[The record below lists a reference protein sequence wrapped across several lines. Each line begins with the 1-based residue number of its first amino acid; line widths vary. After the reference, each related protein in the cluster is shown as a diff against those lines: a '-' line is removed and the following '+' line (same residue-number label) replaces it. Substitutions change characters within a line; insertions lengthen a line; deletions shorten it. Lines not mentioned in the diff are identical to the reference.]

1 MLTFANQPVGQLI
14 DTDSSNAYLLSPAMT
29 HPLFSRHEVTLQKAL
44 AAIETR
50 GYWSPF
56 SEMPSP
62 KVYGETASAD
72 GEAAFK
78 AHLNRAFRLDQPATG
93 DTIGSEA
100 SPFGFALG
108 IRYPRS
114 EPDQLI
120 TAAASAQKRWREA
133 GPTAWVG
140 VSLEIL
146 ARLNRASFEIAHS
159 VMHTTG
165 QAFMMAFQAGGP
177 HAQDRALEAVAYA
190 WDQLRRIPATAY
202 WEKPQGKNP
211 PLAMHKRYTIVPRG
225 TGLVLGCCTF
235 PTWNGYPGLFA
246 DLATG
251 NTVIVKPH
259 PGAILPLAITVRIA
273 RDVLREA
280 GFDPNVVTLLATS
293 PDDGALVQTLAQRP
307 EIRLIDFTGSTQNG
321 TWLERHAVQAH
332 VFTEKAGVNQVVID
346 SADDIKAAA
355 RNIAFSL
362 ALYSG
367 QMCTAP
373 QNIYIPRDGVRTAE
387 GTLSFDDTAA
397 AITSAVEKLVADPAR
412 AVEILGAIQ
421 NDGVMRRIDE
431 ARTLGR
437 VLVDS
442 GTLEHPQFPEARVR
456 TPLLLQ
462 LDAAK
467 DATTFT
473 HEWFG
478 PIAFLIA
485 TDSTAQSL
493 ELAGSIAR
501 DHGALTLSVYSTD
514 DAVIDAAHEASIQG
528 GVALSINL
536 TGGVFVNQSAAF
548 SDFHGTG
555 ANPAANSALT
565 DAAFVANRFR
575 VVQSRGHVEPKT
587 PTAEVGQTA

>member
-1 MLTFANQPVGQLI
+1 
-14 DTDSSNAYLLSPAMT
+14 MT
-29 HPLFSRHEVTLQKAL
+29 HPLFSKHEDTLQKAL

-56 SEMPSP
+56 AEMPSP
-62 KVYGETASAD
+62 KVYGETANAD

-78 AHLNRAFRLDQPATG
+78 ALLNQTFELDQPTTG
-93 DTIGSEA
+93 ETVGAEV
-100 SPFGFALG
+100 SPFGFPLG
-108 IRYPRS
+108 IRYPKAD
-114 EPDQLI
+114 PDTLL
-120 TAAASAQKRWREA
+120 AAAATAQASWRAA
-133 GPTAWVG
+133 GPQAWAG

-146 ARLNRASFEIAHS
+146 ARVNRASFEIGYS

-177 HAQDRALEAVAYA
+177 HAQDRALEAVVYA
-190 WDQLRRIPATAY
+190 WDQLRRIPADAH

-211 PLAMHKRYTIVPRG
+211 PLAMHKRYTVVPRG

-251 NTVIVKPH
+251 NAVIVKPH

-280 GFDPNVVTLLATS
+280 GFDPNVVTLLATN
-293 PDDGALVQTLAQRP
+293 PNDGALVQDLALRP
-307 EIRLIDFTGSTQNG
+307 EIKLIDFTGSTQNG
-321 TWLERHAVQAH
+321 IWLERHAHQAQ
-332 VFTEKAGVNQVVID
+332 VYTEKAGVNQIVID
-346 SADDIKAAA
+346 SAADIKAVA

-373 QNIYIPRDGVRTAE
+373 QNIYIPRDGIRTAD
-387 GTLSFDDTAA
+387 GTLSFD
-397 AITSAVEKLVADPAR
+397 AVAQALADAVQKLVADPAR
-412 AVEILGAIQ
+412 AVELLGAIQ
-421 NDGVMRRIDE
+421 NDGVVQRIEE
-431 ARTLGR
+431 ARTLGH
-437 VLVDS
+437 VLVES
-442 GTLEHPQFPEARVR
+442 QSLEHPAFAGARVR
-456 TPLLLQ
+456 TPLVLQ
-462 LDAAK
+462 LDAAIDSAK
-467 DATTFT
+467 FT
-473 HEWFG
+473 KEWFG
-478 PIAFLIA
+478 PVSFVIA

-493 ELAGSIAR
+493 ELAGKLAAE
-501 DHGALTLSVYSTD
+501 HGALTLSVYSID
-514 DAVIDAAHEASIQG
+514 EAVIEAAHEASIRG

-555 ANPAANSALT
+555 ANPAANAALA

-575 VVQSRGHVEPKT
+575 VVQSRVHVEPK
-587 PTAEVGQTA
+587 AAAVAVG

>member
-1 MLTFANQPVGQLI
+1 MLPFTNQPVGQLFDETLPNPFSI
-14 DTDSSNAYLLSPAMT
+14 PSAMT
-29 HPLFSRHEVTLQKAL
+29 HPLFSKHEDSLQKAL

-56 SEMPSP
+56 AEMPSP
-62 KVYGETASAD
+62 KVYGETANAD
-72 GEAAFK
+72 GEAAFR
-78 AHLNRAFRLDQPATG
+78 AHLNRTFDIDQPTNG
-93 DTIGSEA
+93 NTVGSES
-100 SPFGFALG
+100 SPFGLPLA
-108 IRYPRS
+108 IRYPQS
-114 EPDQLI
+114 TPAALI
-120 TAAASAQKRWREA
+120 EAAASAQRAWRDA

-146 ARLNRASFEIAHS
+146 ERINRASFEIGYA

-190 WDQLRRIPATAY
+190 WDQLRRVPADAH

-211 PLAMHKRYTIVPRG
+211 PLAMRKRFTVVPRG

-259 PGAILPLAITVRIA
+259 PGAILPLAVTVRIA
-273 RDVLREA
+273 RGVLREA
-280 GFDPNVVTLLATS
+280 GFDPNVITLLATE
-293 PDDGALVQTLAQRP
+293 PNDGELVQQLALRA
-307 EIRLIDFTGSTQNG
+307 EIKLIDFTGSTQNG
-321 TWLERHAVQAH
+321 TWLEHHAHQAQ
-332 VFTEKAGVNQVVID
+332 VFTEKAGVNQIVID
-346 SADDIKAAA
+346 SVDDIKAAA

-373 QNIYIPRDGVRTAE
+373 QNIYVPRTGIRTTE
-387 GTLSFDDTAA
+387 GTLTFDAVAQALAA
-397 AITSAVEKLVADPAR
+397 AVEKLLADPSK
-412 AVEILGAIQ
+412 AVELLGAVQ
-421 NDGVMRRIDE
+421 NDGVMQRIDE
-431 ARTLGR
+431 ARKLGR
-437 VLVDS
+437 ILVDS
-442 GTLEHPQFPEARVR
+442 KALEHPAFANARVR
-456 TPLLLQ
+456 TPLVLQ
-462 LDAAK
+462 LDAAT
-467 DATTFT
+467 DHAQFT
-473 HEWFG
+473 KEWFG
-478 PIAFLIA
+478 PISFVIA
-485 TDSTAQSL
+485 TDSTEQSL
-493 ELAGSIAR
+493 ELAAR
-501 DHGALTLSVYSTD
+501 TAVEHGALTLSVYSTD
-514 DAVIDAAHEASIQG
+514 DLVLEAAHETSLRG

-555 ANPAANSALT
+555 ANPAANAALT

-575 VVQSRGHVEPKT
+575 VVQSRIHVEPK
-587 PTAEVGQTA
+587 AVAA

>member
-1 MLTFANQPVGQLI
+1 
-14 DTDSSNAYLLSPAMT
+14 MT
-29 HPLFSRHEVTLQKAL
+29 NPLFARHEAVLQKAV

-78 AHLNRAFRLDQPATG
+78 AHLNRTFELDQPTTG
-93 DTIGSEA
+93 ETVGSEA
-100 SPFGFALG
+100 SPFGIALG
-108 IRYPRS
+108 VRYPRS
-114 EPDQLI
+114 TPDQLI
-120 TAAASAQKRWREA
+120 AAAQEAQRGWHAA
-133 GPTAWVG
+133 GPQAWVG

-146 ARLNRASFEIAHS
+146 ARLNRASFEIAYS

-177 HAQDRALEAVAYA
+177 HAQDRALEAVTYA
-190 WDQLRRIPATAY
+190 WDQLRRIPADAH

-211 PLAMHKRYTIVPRG
+211 PLAMHKRFTVVPRG

-280 GFDPNVVTLLATS
+280 GFDPNVVTLLATD
-293 PDDGALVQTLAQRP
+293 PNDGALVQALAQRP
-307 EIRLIDFTGSTQNG
+307 EIKLIDFTGSTQNG
-321 TWLERHAVQAH
+321 NWLEQHARQAQ
-332 VFTEKAGVNQVVID
+332 VYTEKAGVNQIVID
-346 SADDIKAAA
+346 SVDDLKAVA

-362 ALYSG
+362 SLYSG

-373 QNIYIPRDGVRTAE
+373 QNIYVPRDGIRTAE
-387 GTLSFDDTAA
+387 GHVNFETVAQTIAG
-397 AITSAVEKLVADPAR
+397 AVQKFVSDPAR
-412 AVEILGAIQ
+412 AVEVLGAIQ
-421 NDGVMRRIDE
+421 NTSVTARIDE
-431 ARTLGR
+431 ARKLGTVLADSQTLA
-437 VLVDS
+437 
-442 GTLEHPQFPEARVR
+442 HPQFADAQVR
-456 TPLLLQ
+456 TPLVLS
-462 LDAAK
+462 LDAAR
-467 DATTFT
+467 DAKLFT
-473 HEWFG
+473 SEWFG
-478 PIAFLIA
+478 PISFVIA

-493 ELAGSIAR
+493 DLAGSIAR

-514 DAVIDAAHEASIQG
+514 DAVVEAAHEAAITG

-555 ANPAANSALT
+555 ANPAANAALA

-575 VVQSRGHVEPKT
+575 VVQSRVHVEPKAASV
-587 PTAEVGQTA
+587 TAG

>member
-1 MLTFANQPVGQLI
+1 
-14 DTDSSNAYLLSPAMT
+14 MT
-29 HPLFSRHEVTLQKAL
+29 HPLFTKHEDTLQKAL
-44 AAIETR
+44 AAAETR

-56 SEMPSP
+56 VEMPSP
-62 KVYGETASAD
+62 KVYGETANAD

-78 AHLNRAFRLDQPATG
+78 AHLDAAFELDQPSTG
-93 DTIGSEA
+93 ETVGAEV
-100 SPFGFALG
+100 SPFGFPLA

-114 EPDQLI
+114 DPDALI
-120 TAAASAQKRWREA
+120 AAAAIAQQGWRAA
-133 GPTAWVG
+133 GREAWVG

-146 ARLNRASFEIAHS
+146 ARLNRASFEIGYS

-177 HAQDRALEAVAYA
+177 HAQDRALEAVVYA
-190 WDQLRRIPATAY
+190 WDQLRRIPADAH

-251 NTVIVKPH
+251 NAVIVKPH

-280 GFDPNVVTLLATS
+280 GFDPNVVTLLATE
-293 PDDGALVQTLAQRP
+293 PNDGAIVQSLAVRP
-307 EIRLIDFTGSTQNG
+307 EIKLIDFTGSTQNG
-321 TWLERHAVQAH
+321 TWLERNAHQAQ
-332 VFTEKAGVNQVVID
+332 VYTEKAGVNQIVID
-346 SADDIKAAA
+346 SVDDMKAAA

-373 QNIYIPRDGVRTAE
+373 QNIYVPRGGIRTAE
-387 GTLSFDDTAA
+387 GALTFDEVAQ
-397 AITSAVEKLVADPAR
+397 AIAGAVQKLVADPAR
-412 AVEILGAIQ
+412 AVELLGAIQ
-421 NDGVMRRIDE
+421 NEGVTQRIDE
-431 ARTLGR
+431 ATKLGR
-437 VLVDS
+437 VLVES
-442 GTLEHPQFPEARVR
+442 QALEHPAFPVARVR
-456 TPLLLQ
+456 TPLLVQ
-462 LDAAK
+462 FDAAT
-467 DATTFT
+467 DRAQFT
-473 HEWFG
+473 REWFG
-478 PIAFLIA
+478 PISFVIA

-493 ELAGSIAR
+493 ELAGAIAA

-514 DAVIDAAHEASIQG
+514 EAVLDDAHEASLRG

-555 ANPAANSALT
+555 ANPAANAALT

-575 VVQSRGHVEPKT
+575 VVQSRVHVEPKAA
-587 PTAEVGQTA
+587 PAVAG

>member
-1 MLTFANQPVGQLI
+1 
-14 DTDSSNAYLLSPAMT
+14 MT
-29 HPLFSRHEVTLQKAL
+29 HPLFSKHEDTLQKAL

-56 SEMPSP
+56 VEMPSP
-62 KVYGETASAD
+62 KVYGETANAD

-78 AHLNRAFRLDQPATG
+78 AHLNQTFELDQPATG
-93 DTIGSEA
+93 ETVGAEV
-100 SPFGFALG
+100 SPFGFPLG
-108 IRYPRS
+108 VRYPKAD
-114 EPDQLI
+114 PDTLL
-120 TAAASAQKRWREA
+120 AAAAAAQTSWRAA
-133 GPTAWVG
+133 GPQAWIG

-146 ARLNRASFEIAHS
+146 ARVNRASFEIGYS

-177 HAQDRALEAVAYA
+177 HAQDRALEAVVYA
-190 WDQLRRIPATAY
+190 WDQLRRIPADAH

-211 PLAMHKRYTIVPRG
+211 PLAMHKRYTVVPRG

-251 NTVIVKPH
+251 NAVIVKPH

-280 GFDPNVVTLLATS
+280 GFDPNVVTLLATN
-293 PDDGALVQTLAQRP
+293 PNDGALVQDLALRP
-307 EIRLIDFTGSTQNG
+307 EIKLIDFTGSTQNG
-321 TWLERHAVQAH
+321 TWLEHHAHQAQ
-332 VFTEKAGVNQVVID
+332 VYTEKAGVNQIVID
-346 SADDIKAAA
+346 SAADIKAVA

-373 QNIYIPRDGVRTAE
+373 QNIYIPRDGIRTTD
-387 GTLSFDDTAA
+387 GMLSFD
-397 AITSAVEKLVADPAR
+397 AVAQTLADAVQKLVADPTR
-412 AVEILGAIQ
+412 AVELLGAIQ
-421 NDGVMRRIDE
+421 NEGVVQRIEE
-431 ARTLGR
+431 AGKLGR
-437 VLVDS
+437 VLVES
-442 GTLEHPQFPEARVR
+442 QSLEHPAFAGARVR
-456 TPLLLQ
+456 TPLVLQ
-462 LDAAK
+462 LDAATDSAK
-467 DATTFT
+467 FT
-473 HEWFG
+473 KEWFG
-478 PIAFLIA
+478 PISFVIA

-493 ELAGSIAR
+493 ELAGKLAAE
-501 DHGALTLSVYSTD
+501 HGALTFSVYSSD
-514 DAVIDAAHEASIQG
+514 EAVIEAAHEASIRG

-555 ANPAANSALT
+555 ANPAANAALA

-575 VVQSRGHVEPKT
+575 VVQSRVHVEPKAA
-587 PTAEVGQTA
+587 PVAVG

>member
-1 MLTFANQPVGQLI
+1 
-14 DTDSSNAYLLSPAMT
+14 MT
-29 HPLFSRHEVTLQKAL
+29 HTLFTKHEDTLQKAL
-44 AAIETR
+44 AAIEAR

-62 KVYGETASAD
+62 KVYGETANAD
-72 GEAAFK
+72 GESAFK
-78 AHLNRAFRLDQPATG
+78 ALLNNKFELDQPSTG
-93 DTIGSEA
+93 EITAAEQ
-100 SPFGFALG
+100 SPFGFPLG
-108 IRYPRS
+108 VRYPKS
-114 EPDQLI
+114 DPDALI
-120 TAAASAQKRWREA
+120 AAAAKAQPAWREA
-133 GPTAWVG
+133 GPKAWIG

-146 ARLNRASFEIAHS
+146 ARLNRLSFEIGYS

-177 HAQDRALEAVAYA
+177 HAQDRALEAVTYA
-190 WDQLRRIPATAY
+190 WDQLRRIPATAH

-211 PLAMHKRYTIVPRG
+211 PLAMQKRFNIAPRG

-259 PGAILPLAITVRIA
+259 PGAILPLAITVRVA

-280 GFDPNVVTLLATS
+280 GFDPNVVTLLATE
-293 PDDGALVQTLAQRP
+293 PNDGELVQNLAQRP
-307 EIRLIDFTGSTQNG
+307 EIKLIDFTGSTQNG
-321 TWLERHAVQAH
+321 TWLERNAHQAQ
-332 VFTEKAGVNQVVID
+332 VFTEKAGVNQIVID
-346 SADDIKAAA
+346 SVDDIKAVA

-373 QNIYIPRDGVRTAE
+373 QNIYVPRDGIRTAE
-387 GTLSFDDTAA
+387 GTISFQAVAD
-397 AITSAVEKLVADPAR
+397 AIASAVHKLGSDPAR
-412 AVEILGAIQ
+412 AVELLGAIQ
-421 NDGVMRRIDE
+421 NEAIEQRIDE
-431 ARTLGR
+431 ARELGH
-437 VLVDS
+437 VLADS
-442 GTLEHPQFPEARVR
+442 QSLEHPTFAGARVR
-456 TPLLLQ
+456 TPLVLQ
-462 LDAAK
+462 LDAETDEAK
-467 DATTFT
+467 FT
-473 HEWFG
+473 KEWFG
-478 PIAFLIA
+478 PISFVIA

-493 ELAGSIAR
+493 ELAGRIAAE
-501 DHGALTLSVYSTD
+501 HGALTLSVYSTD
-514 DAVIDAAHEASIQG
+514 DTVIEAATEASILG

-555 ANPAANSALT
+555 ANPAANAALA

-575 VVQSRGHVEPKT
+575 VVQSRVHVEPK
-587 PTAEVGQTA
+587 AVAA

>member
-1 MLTFANQPVGQLI
+1 
-14 DTDSSNAYLLSPAMT
+14 MT
-29 HPLFSRHEVTLQKAL
+29 HSLFTKHEAMLDKAL
-44 AAIETR
+44 SAIETR

-56 SEMPSP
+56 AEMPSP

-78 AHLNRAFRLDQPATG
+78 AHLGKTFELDQPSTG
-93 DTIGSEA
+93 ETVGAER
-100 SPFGFALG
+100 SPFGVALD
-108 IRYPRS
+108 IKYPKADS
-114 EPDQLI
+114 DALI
-120 TAAASAQKRWREA
+120 QASIQAQKQWRAA
-133 GPTAWVG
+133 GPQAWVG

-146 ARLNRASFEIAHS
+146 SRLNRASFEIGYS

-177 HAQDRALEAVAYA
+177 HAQDRALEAVVYA
-190 WDQLRRIPATAY
+190 WDQLRRIPAEAH

-211 PLAMHKRYTIVPRG
+211 PLAMQKRYSIVPRG
-225 TGLVLGCCTF
+225 AGLVLGCCTF

-280 GFDPNVVTLLATS
+280 GFDPNVVTLLATE
-293 PDDGALVQTLAQRP
+293 PNDGPFVQQLAVRS
-307 EIRLIDFTGSTQNG
+307 EIKLIDFTGSTQNG
-321 TWLERHAVQAH
+321 TWLERNAHQAQ
-332 VFTEKAGVNQVVID
+332 VFTEKAGVNQIVID
-346 SADDIKAAA
+346 SVDDMKAAA

-373 QNIYIPRDGVRTAE
+373 QNIYVPRDGIRTPD
-387 GTLSFDDTAA
+387 GQLTFDEVAKA
-397 AITSAVEKLVADPAR
+397 LAGAVEKLTSDAAR
-412 AVEILGAIQ
+412 AVELTGAIQ
-421 NDGVMRRIDE
+421 NEGIVARIAA
-431 ARTLGR
+431 ARALGDVLLDSQTL
-437 VLVDS
+437 
-442 GTLEHPQFPEARVR
+442 THPAFPEARVH
-456 TPLLLQ
+456 TPLLLK
-462 LDAAK
+462 LDAR
-467 DATTFT
+467 DHETTFT
-473 HEWFG
+473 REWFG
-478 PIAFLIA
+478 PIAFVIA
-485 TDSTAQSL
+485 TDSTTQSL
-493 ELAGSIAR
+493 DLAGSIAQE
-501 DHGALTLSVYSTD
+501 HGALTLSVYSTD
-514 DAVIDAAHEASIQG
+514 DAAIDAAHEAAIRG

-555 ANPAANSALT
+555 ANPAANAALA

-575 VVQSRGHVEPKT
+575 VVQSRVHVAPKAA
-587 PTAEVGQTA
+587 PAEAGQTA

>member
-1 MLTFANQPVGQLI
+1 
-14 DTDSSNAYLLSPAMT
+14 MT
-29 HPLFSRHEVTLQKAL
+29 HPLFSQHEDTLQKAL

-56 SEMPSP
+56 VEMPSP
-62 KVYGETASAD
+62 KVYGETANAD

-78 AHLNRAFRLDQPATG
+78 AHLNQIFELDQPTTG
-93 DTIGSEA
+93 ETVGAEI
-100 SPFGFALG
+100 SPFGLPLG
-108 IRYPRS
+108 IRYPKAD
-114 EPDQLI
+114 PDALL
-120 TAAASAQKRWREA
+120 AAAADAQRSWRAA
-133 GPTAWVG
+133 GPQAWIG

-146 ARLNRASFEIAHS
+146 ARVNRASFEIGYS

-177 HAQDRALEAVAYA
+177 HAQDRALEAVVYA
-190 WDQLRRIPATAY
+190 WDQLRRIPADAH

-211 PLAMHKRYTIVPRG
+211 PLAMHKRYTVVPRG

-280 GFDPNVVTLLATS
+280 GFDPNVITLLATN
-293 PDDGALVQTLAQRP
+293 PNDGALVQDLALRP
-307 EIRLIDFTGSTQNG
+307 EIKLIDFTGSTQNG
-321 TWLERHAVQAH
+321 NWLERHAHQAQ
-332 VFTEKAGVNQVVID
+332 VYTEKAGVNQIVID
-346 SADDIKAAA
+346 SADDIKAVA

-373 QNIYIPRDGVRTAE
+373 QNIYVPRDGIRTAE
-387 GTLSFDDTAA
+387 GTISFD
-397 AITSAVEKLVADPAR
+397 AVAQALADAVRKLVADPAR
-412 AVEILGAIQ
+412 AVELLGAIQ
-421 NDGVMRRIDE
+421 NEGVAQRVHE
-431 ARTLGR
+431 AGKLGR
-437 VLVDS
+437 VLVESQSLD
-442 GTLEHPQFPEARVR
+442 HPAFAGARVR
-456 TPLLLQ
+456 TPLVLQ
-462 LDAAK
+462 MDAAS
-467 DATTFT
+467 DAAQFT
-473 HEWFG
+473 REWFG
-478 PIAFLIA
+478 PISFVIA

-493 ELAGSIAR
+493 ELAGSIAAG
-501 DHGALTLSVYSTD
+501 HGALTLSVYSTD
-514 DAVIDAAHEASIQG
+514 DAVIEAAHEASIRG

-555 ANPAANSALT
+555 ANPAANAALA

-575 VVQSRGHVEPKT
+575 VVQSRVHVEPKAA
-587 PTAEVGQTA
+587 PAAVS